1 MIWEFTISYHSIDNG
16 KEKVKKEKFV
26 FDKCESFG
34 EVEQKAINLFDHL
47 SEMEV
52 IAIKQSKVKEIVNY
66 KKYQDEK
73 IFDATLRDVFV
84 DEDGNEKYI
93 NYHILLC
100 AKTFDN
106 AKDLVSQYLKQG
118 YDLTLVTLKE
128 TSFVDIF
135 V

>member
-16 KEKVKKEKFV
+16 KEKVKKEKYV

-34 EVEQKAINLFDHL
+34 EVEQKAIDLFDHL

-52 IAIKQSKVKEIVNY
+52 VAIKQSKVKEIVNY

-128 TSFVDIF
+128 TSFVDIL

>member
-34 EVEQKAINLFDHL
+34 EVEQKAIDLFDHL

-128 TSFVDIF
+128 TSFVDIL

>member
-34 EVEQKAINLFDHL
+34 EVEQKAIDLFDHL

-128 TSFVDIF
+128 TSFVDILI
-135 V
+135 

>member
-34 EVEQKAINLFDHL
+34 EVEQKAIYLFDHL

-52 IAIKQSKVKEIVNY
+52 VAIKQSKVKEIVNY

-118 YDLTLVTLKE
+118 YDLTLITLKE
-128 TSFVDIF
+128 TSFVDIL

>member
-16 KEKVKKEKFV
+16 KEKVKKEKYV

-34 EVEQKAINLFDHL
+34 EVEQKAIDLFDHL

-52 IAIKQSKVKEIVNY
+52 VAIKQSKVKEIVNY

-128 TSFVDIF
+128 TSFVDILL
-135 V
+135 

>member
-34 EVEQKAINLFDHL
+34 EVEQKAIDLFDHL

-52 IAIKQSKVKEIVNY
+52 VAIKQSKVKEIVNY

-84 DEDGNEKYI
+84 DDDGNEKYI

-118 YDLTLVTLKE
+118 YDLTLITLKE
-128 TSFVDIF
+128 TPFVDIL

>member
-34 EVEQKAINLFDHL
+34 EVEQRAIDLFDHL

-84 DEDGNEKYI
+84 DDDGNEKYI

-128 TSFVDIF
+128 TSFVDIL

>member
-1 MIWEFTISYHSIDNG
+1 MIWEFTLSYHSIDNG

-34 EVEQKAINLFDHL
+34 EVEQKAIDLFDHL

-128 TSFVDIF
+128 TSFVDIL

>member
-34 EVEQKAINLFDHL
+34 EVEQKAIDLFDHL

-52 IAIKQSKVKEIVNY
+52 VAIKQSKVKEIVNY

-128 TSFVDIF
+128 TSFVDIL

>member
-34 EVEQKAINLFDHL
+34 EVEQKAIDLFDHL

-118 YDLTLVTLKE
+118 YDITLVTLKE
-128 TSFVDIF
+128 TSFVDIL

>member
-34 EVEQKAINLFDHL
+34 EVEQKAIDLFDHL

-118 YDLTLVTLKE
+118 YDLTLITLKE
-128 TSFVDIF
+128 TSFVEIL

>member
-34 EVEQKAINLFDHL
+34 EVEQKAIDLFDHL

-52 IAIKQSKVKEIVNY
+52 VAIKQSKVKEIVNY

-128 TSFVDIF
+128 TSFVDILI
-135 V
+135 

>member
-34 EVEQKAINLFDHL
+34 EVEQKAIDLFDHL

-52 IAIKQSKVKEIVNY
+52 VAIKQSKVKEIVNY

>member
-16 KEKVKKEKFV
+16 KEKVKKEKYV

-34 EVEQKAINLFDHL
+34 EVEQKAIDLFDHL

-52 IAIKQSKVKEIVNY
+52 VAIKQSKVKEIVNY

-128 TSFVDIF
+128 TSFVEIL

>member
-16 KEKVKKEKFV
+16 KGKVKKEKYV

-34 EVEQKAINLFDHL
+34 EVEQKAIDLFDHL

-52 IAIKQSKVKEIVNY
+52 VAIKQSKVKEIVNY

-128 TSFVDIF
+128 TSFVDIL

>member
-52 IAIKQSKVKEIVNY
+52 VAIKQSKVKEIVNY

-128 TSFVDIF
+128 TSFVDIL

>member
-16 KEKVKKEKFV
+16 KEKVKKEKYV

-34 EVEQKAINLFDHL
+34 EVEQKAIDLFDHL

-52 IAIKQSKVKEIVNY
+52 VAIKQSKVKEIVNY
-66 KKYQDEK
+66 KKCQDEK

-128 TSFVDIF
+128 TSFVDIL

>member
-16 KEKVKKEKFV
+16 KEKVKKEKYV

-34 EVEQKAINLFDHL
+34 EVEQKAIDLFDHL

-52 IAIKQSKVKEIVNY
+52 VAIKQSKVKEIVNY
-66 KKYQDEK
+66 KQYQDEK

-128 TSFVDIF
+128 TSFVDIL

>member
-34 EVEQKAINLFDHL
+34 EVEQKAIDLFDHL

-118 YDLTLVTLKE
+118 YDLTLITLKE
-128 TSFVDIF
+128 TSFVDIL

>member
-34 EVEQKAINLFDHL
+34 EVEQKAIDLFDHL

-128 TSFVDIF
+128 TSFADIF